1 MPLALLP
8 LHPHEDL
15 LPFQQKLRAVLI
27 VQSVQPAT
35 EVREHGNQGHFRHCC
50 LLYRFEN

>member
-15 LPFQQKLRAVLI
+15 LPLQQNAGAALI
-27 VQSVQPAT
+27 VQSVQPGA
-35 EVREHGNQGHFRHCC
+35 EVREHRNQGHFRHCC
-50 LLYRFEN
+50 LPYRFEN